1 MPHLILVRHSLPAV
15 VPGVDAADW
24 RLSDEGRAR
33 AVTLAEQFADY
44 GPSQIVSSDEP
55 KARETAGIIA
65 ARLGGV
71 PVVSEPGLR
80 EHDRRGAPHFGDE
93 RAFQATMARFFA
105 APEELIYGCE
115 TAARARAR
123 ARFTAAVSRII
134 APSLVDRDI
143 MVVTHGTV
151 MALYL
156 ASISGIGNGGD
167 AYAIWREQALPCYA
181 ALALPDLRLVAR
193 SRP

>member
-1 MPHLILVRHSLPAV
+1 MRMHYLILVRHSVPAV
-15 VPGVDAADW
+15 LPGTAAVEW
-24 RLSDEGRAR
+24 RLSDAGRAR
-33 AVTLAEQFADY
+33 AAELAEKLAVY
-44 GPSQIVSSDEP
+44 TPSQIASSDEP
-55 KARETAGIIA
+55 KARETAEIIA
-65 ARLGGV
+65 ERLGGV

-80 EHDRRGAPHFGDE
+80 EHDRRGAPYFGDE

-105 APEELIYGCE
+105 APEELVFGCE
-115 TAARARAR
+115 TAAQAR

-134 APSLVDRDI
+134 ARSAADRDI

-156 ASISGIGNGGD
+156 ASTSGTGAVGD

-181 ALALPDLRLVAR
+181 ALALPEMRLVAR
-193 SRP
+193 G